1 MNCLLVEDE
10 PLAADIIAGY
20 ISQIPGLNLAGK
32 AISAMQASSILS
44 ATTIDLI
51 FLDINLP
58 VVNGIDFAKTLDSKY
73 QIIFTTAHHEFAIES
88 YALNAVDYLMKPI
101 AFPRFMQAVNRAFER
116 KIAAVKSDSILTKES
131 VVTERKSFFFNTD
144 KKQIRVFADEI
155 LYVESLKDYVK
166 IVTTNGQVV
175 TRYQLGDMMVLL
187 KDNGFIR
194 IHKSFIVNAGYITAY
209 NAQDIEIGKVSLPIG
224 RTFKEMVEK
233 YVSGMSKS

>member
-1 MNCLLVEDE
+1 MICLIVEDE
-10 PLAADIIAGY
+10 PLAADIITGY
-20 ISQIPGLNLAGK
+20 ISQIPGLHLAGK

-44 ATTIDLI
+44 ATAIDLI

-101 AFPRFMQAVNRAFER
+101 SFPRFMQAVNRAFER
-116 KIAAVKSDSILTKES
+116 KMAVVKSDTTLTRD
-131 VVTERKSFFFNTD
+131 TAIAERKSFFFNTD

-166 IVTTNGQVV
+166 IVTATGQVV
-175 TRYQLGDMMVLL
+175 TRYQLGDMMELL

-194 IHKSFIVNAGYITAY
+194 IHKSFIVNAAFITAY
-209 NAQDIEIGKVSLPIG
+209 NARDIEIGKVSLPIG
-224 RTFKEMVEK
+224 RTYKDLVEK
-233 YVSGMSKS
+233 NLGGS